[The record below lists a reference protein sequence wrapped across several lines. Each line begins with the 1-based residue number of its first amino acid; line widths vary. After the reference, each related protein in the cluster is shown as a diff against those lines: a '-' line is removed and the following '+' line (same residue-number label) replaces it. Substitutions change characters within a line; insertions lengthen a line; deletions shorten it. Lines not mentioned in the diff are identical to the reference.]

1 MSRYIDIWQDVEKST
16 VYKEIQE
23 KKVRLKPEAVFADY
37 MFRMEYR
44 IGIEEEVREVR
55 VREVIEQDLLWN
67 VEKSQIEWRREMT
80 IEQMNEEIKEYIK
93 KENAKE
99 EIVSYFKLWLEFVEK
114 QNRKAKIVFDRVR
127 YNDKRKVMN
136 R

>member
-1 MSRYIDIWQDVEKST
+1 MSRYIDIWQDVEKSA

-23 KKVRLKPEAVFADY
+23 KNIRLKPESVFADY

-80 IEQMNEEIKEYIK
+80 IEQMNEEMKEYIK

-99 EIVSYFKLWLEFVEK
+99 EIVSYFKYWLEFVEK
-114 QNRKAKIVFDRVR
+114 QNRKAKIVFDHVR
-127 YNDKRKVMN
+127 
-136 R
+136 

>member
-1 MSRYIDIWQDVEKST
+1 MIRYIDIWQDVEKSA

-23 KKVRLKPEAVFADY
+23 KKGRLKPESVFADY

-44 IGIEEEVREVR
+44 IGLEEEVREVR

-80 IEQMNEEIKEYIK
+80 IEQMNEEMKEYIK

-99 EIVSYFKLWLEFVEK
+99 EIVSYFKYWLEFVEK
-114 QNRKAKIVFDRVR
+114 QNRKAKIVFDHVR
-127 YNDKRKVMN
+127 
-136 R
+136 

>member
-1 MSRYIDIWQDVEKST
+1 MIRYIDIWQDVEKSA

-23 KKVRLKPEAVFADY
+23 KNVRLKPESVFADY

-44 IGIEEEVREVR
+44 IGLEEEVREVR
-55 VREVIEQDLLWN
+55 VREVIEQDLLGN
-67 VEKSQIEWRREMT
+67 VEKSKIEWRREMT

-114 QNRKAKIVFDRVR
+114 QNRKVNIVFDHVR
-127 YNDKRKVMN
+127 
-136 R
+136 

>member
-1 MSRYIDIWQDVEKST
+1 
-16 VYKEIQE
+16 
-23 KKVRLKPEAVFADY
+23 
-37 MFRMEYR
+37 MFRMECR
-44 IGIEEEVREVR
+44 IGLEEEVREVR

-99 EIVSYFKLWLEFVEK
+99 EIVSYFKSWLEFVEK
-114 QNRKAKIVFDRVR
+114 QNRKAKIVFEHVR
-127 YNDKRKVMN
+127 
-136 R
+136 

>member
-1 MSRYIDIWQDVEKST
+1 MIRYIDIWQDVEKSA

-23 KKVRLKPEAVFADY
+23 KNIRLKPESVFADY

-44 IGIEEEVREVR
+44 IGLEEEVREVR
-55 VREVIEQDLLWN
+55 VREVIEQELLKN
-67 VEKSQIEWRREMT
+67 VEKSKIEWRREMT

-99 EIVSYFKLWLEFVEK
+99 EIVSYFKYWLEFVEK
-114 QNRKAKIVFDRVR
+114 QNRKAKIVFDHVR
-127 YNDKRKVMN
+127 
-136 R
+136 